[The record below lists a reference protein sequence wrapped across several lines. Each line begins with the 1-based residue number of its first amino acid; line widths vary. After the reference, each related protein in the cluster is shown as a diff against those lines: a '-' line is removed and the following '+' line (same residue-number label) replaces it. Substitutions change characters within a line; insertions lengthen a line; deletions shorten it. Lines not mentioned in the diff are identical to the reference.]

1 LRAKEEQEELKAFWH
16 LLLQGMCVTKY
27 SMKKGKKAERVLW
40 LDRTGTRL
48 YIARKK
54 VVETSASTK
63 GLYLRDISEVRAG
76 TDTKTFEKL
85 RSQGASPGADQV
97 GAAPYKAASADV
109 LIS

>member
-1 LRAKEEQEELKAFWH
+1 
-16 LLLQGMCVTKY
+16 
-27 SMKKGKKAERVLW
+27 MKKGKKAERVLW